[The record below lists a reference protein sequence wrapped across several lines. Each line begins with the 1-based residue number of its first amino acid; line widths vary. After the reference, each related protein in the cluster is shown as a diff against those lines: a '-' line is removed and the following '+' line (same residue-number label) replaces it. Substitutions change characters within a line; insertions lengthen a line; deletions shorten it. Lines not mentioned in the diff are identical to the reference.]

1 MSMKFYSRCLD
12 IDRTFGPFLVPAL
25 CVVVSRTLSQC
36 PRSCKQSNLLP
47 LLFLVKGQTADPSR
61 ARDMTRNLLD
71 ASCLKKR
78 WMPRL
83 NEANGWGAIKI
94 D

>member
-36 PRSCKQSNLLP
+36 HVLG
-47 LLFLVKGQTADPSR
+47 LVNSKT
-61 ARDMTRNLLD
+61 
-71 ASCLKKR
+71 CYHCCF
-78 WMPRL
+78 W
-83 NEANGWGAIKI
+83 
-94 D
+94 